1 MPMGTKTIRITV
13 FGILIASMMSGC
25 SAQIGKHDFNQHI
38 SKIEQSVKEEDMAA
52 LSAQID
58 QLLQIYDKNEWKLQL
73 IGDEG
78 EYERLHEA
86 INRLITSRKV
96 DDLTQLQ
103 LELSTIKTILADIY
117 SL

>member
-1 MPMGTKTIRITV
+1 MGTGKMCI
-13 FGILIASMMSGC
+13 ILIGFLVALMLSGC
-25 SAQIGKHDFNQHI
+25 SAQTGKNDFKQHI
-38 SKIEQSVKEEDMAA
+38 SKIEQAVKEEDMTV
-52 LSAQID
+52 LGTQID

-86 INRLITSRKV
+86 INRMITARKA

-103 LELSTIKTILADIY
+103 LELATIKTIIEDIY